1 MILPTKHLS
10 PERSIISVSS
20 EVLELIGRRSTV
32 SSIWNS
38 LQEKHKASLRFGD
51 VPFDW
56 FILALDFFFLIAPHP
71 VGWNWDIGFI
81 MGMVIIVLGLLLTRK
96 IVLFL

>member
-20 EVLELIGRRSTV
+20 EILELIDTRSTV

-38 LQEKHKASLRFGD
+38 LQKKHKASLRFSD
-51 VPFDW
+51 VPYDW
-56 FILALDFFFLIAPHP
+56 FILALDFLYMVGAIDERNGLIQKVKSNAA
-71 VGWNWDIGFI
+71 
-81 MGMVIIVLGLLLTRK
+81 
-96 IVLFL
+96 

>member
-20 EVLELIGRRSTV
+20 EVFELIGRRSTV

-56 FILALDFFFLIAPHP
+56 FILALDFLYLIGAIEERN
-71 VGWNWDIGFI
+71 GLIKK
-81 MGMVIIVLGLLLTRK
+81 VITNVA
-96 IVLFL
+96 